1 MSFSRGS
8 KTMRIRQKYDE
19 SKVIE
24 AAHLFFSAQKKQR
37 EIAVLLGMTQPQV
50 SEMIEQARDEG
61 IIKIVINSSLDVKL
75 ARGIQ
80 GKYPHI
86 KECIV
91 LKYRGDKTK
100 ESNELVTDLLGK
112 AAAEHFN
119 GHVLTEGIVG
129 VSGGMTLAEMANSL
143 DNRGNTKNLSVYSM
157 SIWCRS
163 RIDAVSPVAIVSNI
177 IEKYPGSRGYSAQ
190 LPDYSL
196 DPVIAFQQKQM
207 DLERIKP
214 VLAGPSRKDKSK
226 CLYVGLGS
234 IPSGVENDSNA
245 LRERPIVDF
254 ANLLAELNI
263 SQKPLEIIAGE
274 CCLQP
279 YDIKGHILHSQN
291 CPDSELKEAL
301 RKIEDNIIGFELQ
314 SLREMVT
321 AGTDIV
327 CAVAGGFFKQRS
339 VLGGLR
345 SKIFNHLVTDIT
357 CAEHALADSDEN
369 A

>member
-1 MSFSRGS
+1 
-8 KTMRIRQKYDE
+8 MRIRQKYEE

-24 AAHLFFSAQKKQR
+24 AAHLFFNAQKKQR
-37 EIAVLLGMTQPQV
+37 EIASHLGMTQPQI

-61 IIKIVINSSLDVKL
+61 IIKIVINSSQDVKL

-80 GKYPHI
+80 EKFPHI
-86 KECIV
+86 KECTV
-91 LKYRGDKTK
+91 LKYRGDQTK
-100 ESNELVTDLLGK
+100 ASNELVTDLLGK

-129 VSGGMTLAEMANSL
+129 VSGGMSLASMVNSL
-143 DNRGNTKNLSVYSM
+143 DNRSNIKNLAVYSM

-190 LPDYSL
+190 LPDYSS
-196 DPVIAFQQKQM
+196 DPAVAAHQRQI
-207 DLERIKP
+207 DLERVKP

-226 CLYVGLGS
+226 YLYIGLGN
-234 IPSGVENDSNA
+234 IPSVTGNETSN

-254 ANLLAELNI
+254 ANLLEELDI
-263 SQKPLEIIAGE
+263 PKKTLEIMAGE

-279 YDIKGHILHSQN
+279 YDIDGRILHSRDCMDN
-291 CPDSELKEAL
+291 ELKAAL
-301 RKIEDNIIGFELQ
+301 QKIENNIIGSELAG
-314 SLREMVT
+314 LREMVK
-321 AGTDIV
+321 AGTDII
-327 CAVAGGFFKQRS
+327 CAIAGGFYKQRS

-345 SKIFNHLVTDIT
+345 SKIFNHLVTDIS
-357 CAEHALADSDEN
+357 CAEYALAEIDE
-369 A
+369 